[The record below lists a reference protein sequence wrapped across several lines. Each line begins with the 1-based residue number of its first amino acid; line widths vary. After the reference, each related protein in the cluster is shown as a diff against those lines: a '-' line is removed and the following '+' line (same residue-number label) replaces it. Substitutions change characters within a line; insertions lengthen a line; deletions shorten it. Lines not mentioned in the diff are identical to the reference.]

1 MPTLGGFLSLFSR
14 GLHVASVGSSEHG
27 GVGAATLTLLTRRWL
42 GLRQDVQKAARPLQG
57 QAQNPHSPDS
67 GGSCGRDEQRER
79 TGCGGDGWV
88 AAGFGDGL
96 LAFLTDLTPHVRSS
110 LSLCLRSQT

>member
-1 MPTLGGFLSLFSR
+1 MPTLGGFLSLFSQ
-14 GLHVASVGSSEHG
+14 GLRVASVGSSEHG

-67 GGSCGRDEQRER
+67 GGSCGCDEQRER
-79 TGCGGDGWV
+79 TGWGGTDGWRPALGTV
-88 AAGFGDGL
+88 SS
-96 LAFLTDLTPHVRSS
+96 RSS
-110 LSLCLRSQT
+110 QT